1 MLHRKSVQYGRCYK
15 QRIISKSVEDVSM
28 ADAKVFKV
36 LNWLKYLLTRAPLDK
51 LSLKFLVVSLFIVL
65 FLELIIT
72 VNILVF

>member
-1 MLHRKSVQYGRCYK
+1 
-15 QRIISKSVEDVSM
+15 M